1 MLAYKDGRNVRLES
15 RNGVN
20 HTRRLPGLA
29 AVAVFGWIDSPRRS
43 TDLHAGEEGTCN
55 APALADDR
63 AARTEFRE
71 MLRGVAMAS
80 GK

>member
-20 HTRRLPGLA
+20 HTRRLPELA
-29 AVAVFGWIDSPRRS
+29 AVAVFWWIDSPWRS
-43 TDLHAGEEGTCN
+43 TDLHAGEEGTCMF
-55 APALADDR
+55 PALADDR
-63 AARTEFRE
+63 AARAEFRE

-80 GK
+80 G